1 MGNIINSLNNNYDD
15 KIYEDEKENTENDDY
30 LIFHNEKNE
39 NKNENGNNIKIER
52 NKKNHIL

>member
-1 MGNIINSLNNNYDD
+1 M

-30 LIFHNEKNE
+30 LIFHNERNE
-39 NKNENGNNIKIER
+39 NKNEKANNIKIER